1 MVCNFTGML
10 SAPSVSR
17 VPVYTATYSD
27 GFGLV
32 RKEIEAPN
40 RTVAYAIATRRPPE
54 GHRLTNLRKKKSFG
68 VSDVASLDER
78 VDMAMTRALYSIYT
92 NTDTAA
98 RFARAEIK
106 ASAMAAR
113 S

>member
-10 SAPSVSR
+10 SAPTVTQA
-17 VPVYTATYSD
+17 PVFMATYSN
-27 GFGLV
+27 GFGIV

-54 GHRLTNLRKKKSFG
+54 GHQLTNLRKKKSP
-68 VSDVASLDER
+68 AAITQPSLDER
-78 VDMAMTRALYSIYT
+78 IDVAMTRALYSIYT

-98 RFARAEIK
+98 RFASAEIK
-106 ASAMAAR
+106 ASANQLLN
-113 S
+113 